1 MKTTNK
7 GSFEQKL
14 VDLKANKEKIYAL
27 MQKQASDPDT
37 ITYYEQQAKELG
49 GIDLEIL
56 KNNE

>member
-1 MKTTNK
+1 MKTPNK
-7 GSFEQKL
+7 NIFQNKL
-14 VDLKANKEKIYAL
+14 NELKANKEKLYAQ
-27 MQKQASDPDT
+27 MNEQASDPDT